1 MKIGFLFPGQG
12 AQSSGMGKD
21 LYENYECYREL
32 FNRVKE
38 ITKIDVAEISF
49 NEQDERINQTQYTQL
64 CVLAMSLGIL
74 EILKDNGIK
83 AEISAGLS
91 LGEYTSLIYS
101 NILDFDAG
109 IHIVKKRGEFM
120 QELAPKGNWSMAAI
134 LGLDDSK
141 VEQACKM
148 VDSGF
153 VVPVNYNCT
162 GQVVISGE
170 TSAVEEAGMKAKE
183 MGAKK
188 VRVLNTSGPFHTE
201 KLLDSANALKDE
213 LKNIQFNKFNSKV
226 IKNIDGD
233 FYKDGDNYSEILMK
247 HIISP
252 VLFSKSLKTM
262 LDNGVD
268 TFIEI
273 GPGKTLSGFVKRMQT
288 DKEINIMNINDV
300 DSLIKT
306 INFVK
311 EDKGNV

>member
-1 MKIGFLFPGQG
+1 MNIGFLFPGQG

-21 LYENYECYREL
+21 LYENYECYRKL
-32 FNRVKE
+32 YDKVKE
-38 ITKIDVAEISF
+38 ITKVDVAEISF
-49 NEQDERINQTQYTQL
+49 KEQDERLNQTKYTQL
-64 CVLAMSLGIL
+64 CVLTMSLGIL
-74 EILKDNGIK
+74 EILKENGIK
-83 AEISAGLS
+83 AGISAGLS

-101 NILDFDAG
+101 NVFDFDKG
-109 IHIVKKRGEFM
+109 IHIVKKRGEYM

-141 VEQACKM
+141 VELACKK

-162 GQVVISGE
+162 GQVVVSGE
-170 TSAVEEAGMKAKE
+170 TNAVEEAGINAKE
-183 MGAKK
+183 LGAKK

-201 KLLDSANALKDE
+201 KLIDSANALKNE
-213 LKNIQFNKFNSKV
+213 LKNVQFNKFNSKV
-226 IKNIDGD
+226 VKNLDGD
-233 FYKDGDNYSEILMK
+233 FYKNDDDYPEILMK

-252 VLFSKSLKTM
+252 VLFSKSLQTM

-288 DKEINIMNINDV
+288 DREINILNINDV
-300 DSLIKT
+300 DSLIKV

-311 EDKGNV
+311 EDKSNF